1 MTCADVRDRLDDYVD
16 GELPSAELHEVEL
29 HIGACPACSGEER
42 AIRAILAHAAALP
55 KTTSP
60 SRDLWPEIAAELEA
74 DKGGRVLPFP
84 SRPVVLGGLLAAA
97 AALFVALVTSP
108 SGPSPDPAP
117 TGASGGSPAPTFAA
131 ASPGSELQGAE
142 ADYERATRALLATL
156 EEHRDELEPETL
168 KNVEQNLAVIDEALR
183 EVRAALDAEPG
194 NPELTR
200 MLAATH
206 RKKVDVLRQV
216 VKLSTS
222 RL

>member
-1 MTCADVRDRLDDYVD
+1 MTCEEVRQRLDDYVD
-16 GELPSAELHEVEL
+16 GELPSGELHEVEL
-29 HIGACPACSGEER
+29 HLAACPACSGEER
-42 AIRAILAHAAALP
+42 AIRALLTHAAALP
-55 KTTSP
+55 KRASP
-60 SRDLWPEIAAELEA
+60 SRDLWPEIVAEIEAGKAARLL
-74 DKGGRVLPFP
+74 RFP
-84 SRPVVLGGLLAAA
+84 IRPAALGGLLAAA
-97 AALFVALVTSP
+97 AALFVALVIR
-108 SGPSPDPAP
+108 SGPSPESTPAG
-117 TGASGGSPAPTFAA
+117 TSSGSPEPTLAA

-142 ADYERATRALLATL
+142 ADYERAARALLATL
-156 EEHRDELEPETL
+156 EARRDELGPETL
-168 KNVEQNLAVIDEALR
+168 RNVEQNLAVIDQALR